1 MKLAP
6 LAISILLGATPLGA
20 ALAQAV
26 PNPPNQQQAVAADPR
41 QGSTFNAYGSQI
53 FYQVTGSGTP
63 LVLIH
68 GYPLNGALFAY
79 QQAGLASRFQVI
91 TLDLPGFGK
100 STPVVGNFGSTAIYA
115 RYVLALLDHLGIQK
129 AIIGGHSMGGIITQE
144 LYREASNRFAGMILI
159 DTISQPADIIEQSEW
174 AGFGVQ
180 ATQEGVPSVL
190 PNLLPMLL
198 TGNTLL
204 TNPAV
209 GTALDAIID
218 EASVS
223 GMQTGAETL
232 ALRPDYRPLLPTIA
246 VPTLVLEGVD
256 DGVYAFPI
264 AQSIQA
270 AIPGSTLSLIPNA
283 GHVSIYE
290 QPAAANQA
298 IAAWATSSGL

>member
-1 MKLAP
+1 MKRLA
-6 LAISILLGATPLGA
+6 LALSSLLGVAPFAT
-20 ALAQAV
+20 ALAQSAA
-26 PNPPNQQQAVAADPR
+26 PPNQQQAQAADTR

-53 FYQVTGSGTP
+53 FYQVSGSGTP

-68 GYPLNGALFAY
+68 GYPLNGGLFAY
-79 QQAGLASRFQVI
+79 QQAGLAARFQVI

-100 STPVVGNFGSTAIYA
+100 SSPIVGGVGSTAIYA
-115 RYVLALLDHLGIQK
+115 RYVIALLDHLGIQK

-144 LYREASNRFAGMILI
+144 VYREASNRFAGMILI
-159 DTISQPADIIEQSEW
+159 DTISQPASIIEHSEW

-180 ATQEGVPSVL
+180 ATRQGVPSVL
-190 PNLLPMLL
+190 PNLVPMLL

-204 TNPAV
+204 NIPAV
-209 GTALDAIID
+209 GTAIENIID

-232 ALRPDYRPLLPTIA
+232 ALRPDYRPVLPTIS

-270 AIPGSTLSLIPNA
+270 AIPGATLSLIPDA
-283 GHVSIYE
+283 GHVSIFE

-298 IAAWATSSGL
+298 ITAWADAAKL